1 MSDTPVRRIIYTI
14 EFIVAQGYLTLSD
27 DEYPVLSTNAQS
39 ATVLHAE
46 THIIMKL
53 PREKE
58 VSVSKRK
65 KAVLLG
71 NSALFDELVAL
82 RLTLAKESKVP
93 AYVVFSDAS
102 LRDICQKM
110 PLSDKEFLDVSG
122 VGQAKLNKYG
132 DAFMQVIRNFTE
144 RGNEDEY

>member
-1 MSDTPVRRIIYTI
+1 
-14 EFIVAQGYLTLSD
+14 
-27 DEYPVLSTNAQS
+27 
-39 ATVLHAE
+39 
-46 THIIMKL
+46 
-53 PREKE
+53 
-58 VSVSKRK
+58 
-65 KAVLLG
+65 
-71 NSALFDELVAL
+71 
-82 RLTLAKESKVP
+82 VP

-102 LRDICQKM
+102 LRDMCQKM